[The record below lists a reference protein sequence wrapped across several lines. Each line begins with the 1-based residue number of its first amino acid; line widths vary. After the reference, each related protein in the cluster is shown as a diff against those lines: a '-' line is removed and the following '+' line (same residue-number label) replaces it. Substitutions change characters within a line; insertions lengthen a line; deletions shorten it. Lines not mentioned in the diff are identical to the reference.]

1 MTRDRRSA
9 LHGLLATPQARARI
23 LYIALAVLAL
33 ALALRAGVGPALW
46 PTLDDTLF
54 DRAQVVLEL
63 ICLVLL
69 LGLAQASL
77 RGAAAAGATET
88 PSPALQAERA
98 FERVFRAAR
107 DVQRHPD
114 RHVNRLGQL
123 LSELFQPQE
132 LMRSGREVERATL
145 VDGGRGLL
153 LPVPALT
160 GVAGSEPATLM
171 LRGAHGGQRRFSR
184 EDARRADRLV
194 EQLAAAV
201 AHDLAVERGRTEE
214 RLRIAQDLHDDIG
227 ARLLTLMYQA
237 PNAEMED
244 YLRHTLK
251 DLKTLTRGLAAG
263 PQRLSEAA
271 VEWKADVASRLG
283 AAGLALDFQL
293 RQDDDPMLTVVQW
306 SAVTRI
312 LRELVS
318 NVLAHAQA
326 QQVRVQLILAQG
338 RFELQVSDDGQG
350 SEPSSWS
357 AGLGLGGVRKRVKLL
372 GGKVAWH
379 HSPQGGVTCDVQVP
393 RFSDSA
399 AG

>member
-1 MTRDRRSA
+1 
-9 LHGLLATPQARARI
+9 
-23 LYIALAVLAL
+23 
-33 ALALRAGVGPALW
+33 
-46 PTLDDTLF
+46 
-54 DRAQVVLEL
+54 
-63 ICLVLL
+63 
-69 LGLAQASL
+69 
-77 RGAAAAGATET
+77 
-88 PSPALQAERA
+88 
-98 FERVFRAAR
+98 
-107 DVQRHPD
+107 
-114 RHVNRLGQL
+114 
-123 LSELFQPQE
+123 
-132 LMRSGREVERATL
+132 
-145 VDGGRGLL
+145 
-153 LPVPALT
+153 
-160 GVAGSEPATLM
+160 
-171 LRGAHGGQRRFSR
+171 
-184 EDARRADRLV
+184 
-194 EQLAAAV
+194 
-201 AHDLAVERGRTEE
+201 
-214 RLRIAQDLHDDIG
+214 
-227 ARLLTLMYQA
+227 MYQA

-326 QQVRVQLILAQG
+326 QQVRVQLTLAQG

-350 SEPSSWS
+350 GEPSSWS

-379 HSPQGGVTCDVQVP
+379 SGPQGGVTCDVQVP
-393 RFSDSA
+393 RFSDSTS
-399 AG
+399 G